1 MKKVTNSRT
10 AEKFV
15 VRLPDGMR
23 EQVAQVARKNHRSM
37 NSEIIDRLEQ
47 SLLNSQF
54 EPAQKKQSDSLD
66 AGELKTELNRAYR
79 IIDRLLQNSSIDQ
92 DDIAEVLH
100 LVRNS
105 QHMLVHQANAVT
117 GV

>member
-1 MKKVTNSRT
+1 MKPTNSRT

-54 EPAQKKQSDSLD
+54 EPAQKKQSDPLD

-105 QHMLVHQANAVT
+105 QNMLAHQTNAVT

>member
-1 MKKVTNSRT
+1 MKPTNSRT

-54 EPAQKKQSDSLD
+54 EPVQGEQPDALD

-92 DDIAEVLH
+92 DDIAEVLL

-105 QHMLVHQANAVT
+105 QHVLAHQAHAVA